1 MNGKC
6 FIYKLPGEF
15 FLVEI
20 VIGGTVL
27 SFFGVTDSLAS
38 LLFFRDLTGVAFGV
52 NLANFAASLAAL
64 RAVVFL
70 ITIAGDEARL
80 VFAGVLAV
88 FLGVFVRF
96 GGVDDELLL
105 LSDFRFLAVLDGDFL
120 FNCFSV

>member
-1 MNGKC
+1 M
-6 FIYKLPGEF
+6 IHYKLPGEF

-27 SFFGVTDSLAS
+27 SFFGVIASFAS
-38 LLFFRDLTGVAFGV
+38 LLFFSDLTGVAFGV

-70 ITIAGDEARL
+70 ITIAGDVARL